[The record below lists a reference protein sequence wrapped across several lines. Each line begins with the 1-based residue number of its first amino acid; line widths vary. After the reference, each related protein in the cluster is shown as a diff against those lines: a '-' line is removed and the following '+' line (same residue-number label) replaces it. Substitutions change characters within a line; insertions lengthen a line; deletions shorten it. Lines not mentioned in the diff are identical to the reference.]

1 MKTTAS
7 KILLSCSVLFITAC
21 ASTPVSTSLLDQA
34 RADYAL
40 AQSTPK
46 VASYAPLE
54 MQSAT
59 EALGKANTA
68 ATARESSDAVDQLAY
83 LAKQKIALAMEV
95 ASRKSAEAD
104 VANTAAVRDQIRLD
118 QRTQQADQ
126 ARLKAQEAE
135 RSAQAARDAAILA
148 TQQKNMAQAN
158 ALQAQQIAAEASAK
172 TLQLEAQ
179 LAELAAKKTE
189 RGLIITL
196 GDVLFAT
203 DVARLNANGL
213 VMAQRLAT
221 VLQQNPQR
229 TVLIEGFT
237 DSTGKT
243 QYNQELS
250 ERRAM
255 AVGEA
260 LLAQGVARERIRQRG
275 YGESYP
281 VAANDTAQNR
291 QLNRRVEI
299 VLSDDR
305 GVIPAR

>member
-21 ASTPVSTSLLDQA
+21 ASAPVSTSLLDQA

>member
-237 DSTGKT
+237 DSTGKA
-243 QYNQELS
+243 QYNQNLS

-255 AVGEA
+255 AVAEA

>member
-46 VASYAPLE
+46 VTSYAPLE

-135 RSAQAARDAAILA
+135 RSAQAARDAALLA
-148 TQQKNMAQAN
+148 TQQKNTAQAN
-158 ALQAQQIAAEASAK
+158 ALQAQQIAADASAK

-237 DSTGKT
+237 DSTGKA
-243 QYNQELS
+243 QYNQDLS

-255 AVGEA
+255 AVAEA

>member
-196 GDVLFAT
+196 GVVLFAT

-237 DSTGKT
+237 DSTGKA

-255 AVGEA
+255 AVAEA

>member
-46 VASYAPLE
+46 VTSYAPLE

-172 TLQLEAQ
+172 TFQLEAQ

>member
-135 RSAQAARDAAILA
+135 RSAQAARDAALLA
-148 TQQKNMAQAN
+148 TQQKNTAQAN
-158 ALQAQQIAAEASAK
+158 ALQAQQIAAETSAK
-172 TLQLEAQ
+172 NLQLEAQ

>member
-229 TVLIEGFT
+229 NVLIEGFT

>member
-46 VASYAPLE
+46 VTSYAPLE

-68 ATARESSDAVDQLAY
+68 ATAREGSDAVDQLAY

-135 RSAQAARDAAILA
+135 RSAQAARDAAVLA
-148 TQQKNMAQAN
+148 TQQKNTAQAN

-172 TLQLEAQ
+172 NLQLEAQ

-203 DVARLNANGL
+203 DVARLNADGL

-237 DSTGKT
+237 DSTGKA

-255 AVGEA
+255 AVAEA

>member
-68 ATARESSDAVDQLAY
+68 ATAREGSDAVDQLAY

-172 TLQLEAQ
+172 TFQLEAQ

>member
-7 KILLSCSVLFITAC
+7 KILLSCSVLFVTAC

>member
-237 DSTGKT
+237 DSTGKA

-255 AVGEA
+255 AVAEA

>member
-46 VASYAPLE
+46 VTSYAPLE

-68 ATARESSDAVDQLAY
+68 ATAREGSDAVDQLAY

-135 RSAQAARDAAILA
+135 RSAQAARDAALLA
-148 TQQKNMAQAN
+148 TQQKNTAQAN
-158 ALQAQQIAAEASAK
+158 ALQAQQIAADASAK

-237 DSTGKT
+237 DSTGKA

-255 AVGEA
+255 AVAEA

>member
-7 KILLSCSVLFITAC
+7 KILLSCSMLFITAC

-46 VASYAPLE
+46 VTSYAPLE

-135 RSAQAARDAAILA
+135 RSAQAARDAALLA
-148 TQQKNMAQAN
+148 TQQKNTAQAN
-158 ALQAQQIAAEASAK
+158 ALQAQQIAADASAK

-237 DSTGKT
+237 DSTGKA
-243 QYNQELS
+243 QYNQDLS

-255 AVGEA
+255 AVAEA

>member
-135 RSAQAARDAAILA
+135 RSAQAARDAALLA
-148 TQQKNMAQAN
+148 TQQKNTAQAN
-158 ALQAQQIAAEASAK
+158 ALQAQQIAADASAK

>member
-46 VASYAPLE
+46 VTSYAPLE

-135 RSAQAARDAAILA
+135 RSAQAARDAAVLA
-148 TQQKNMAQAN
+148 TQQKNTAQAN

-172 TLQLEAQ
+172 NLQLEAQ

-237 DSTGKT
+237 DSTGKA

-255 AVGEA
+255 AVAEA

>member
-135 RSAQAARDAAILA
+135 RSAQAARDAALLA
-148 TQQKNMAQAN
+148 TQQKNTAQAN

>member
-46 VASYAPLE
+46 VVSYAPLE

-135 RSAQAARDAAILA
+135 RSAQAARDAALLA
-148 TQQKNMAQAN
+148 TQQKNTAQAN
-158 ALQAQQIAAEASAK
+158 ALQAQQIAADASAK

-237 DSTGKT
+237 DSTGKA

-255 AVGEA
+255 AVAEA

>member
-1 MKTTAS
+1 M
-7 KILLSCSVLFITAC
+7 
-21 ASTPVSTSLLDQA
+21 
-34 RADYAL
+34 
-40 AQSTPK
+40 
-46 VASYAPLE
+46 
-54 MQSAT
+54 
-59 EALGKANTA
+59 
-68 ATARESSDAVDQLAY
+68 
-83 LAKQKIALAMEV
+83 
-95 ASRKSAEAD
+95 
-104 VANTAAVRDQIRLD
+104 
-118 QRTQQADQ
+118 
-126 ARLKAQEAE
+126 
-135 RSAQAARDAAILA
+135 
-148 TQQKNMAQAN
+148 
-158 ALQAQQIAAEASAK
+158 
-172 TLQLEAQ
+172 
-179 LAELAAKKTE
+179 
-189 RGLIITL
+189 
-196 GDVLFAT
+196 LFAT

>member
-1 MKTTAS
+1 MKNIAS
-7 KILLSCSVLFITAC
+7 KIILSGAVLLISAC
-21 ASTPVSTSLLDQA
+21 ASGPVSTSLLDQA
-34 RADYAL
+34 RADYAM

-59 EALGKANTA
+59 DALGKANKA
-68 ATARESSDAVDQLAY
+68 ATERESLDAVDQLAY

-95 ASRKSAEAD
+95 ASRKSAESD
-104 VANTAAVRDQIRLD
+104 VAKSAAVRDQVRLD
-118 QRTQQADQ
+118 QRTQQADE

-135 RSAQAARDAAILA
+135 RSAQAARDAAALA
-148 TQQKNMAQAN
+148 TQQKNAAQAN
-158 ALQAQQIAAEASAK
+158 ASQAQQLAADANAK
-172 TLQLEAQ
+172 NAQLESQ
-179 LAELAAKKTE
+179 LAELAAKKTD

-196 GDVLFAT
+196 GDVLFGT
-203 DVARLNANGL
+203 DMARLNTEGL
-213 VMAQRLAT
+213 AMAQRLAT
-221 VLQQNPQR
+221 VLTQNPQR

-243 QYNQELS
+243 AYNQELS
-250 ERRAM
+250 ERRAT
-255 AVGEA
+255 AVGDA
-260 LLAQGVARERIRQRG
+260 LLSLGVARDRIRQRG

-299 VLSDDR
+299 VLSDER

>member
-1 MKTTAS
+1 MKNIPS
-7 KILLSCSVLFITAC
+7 KLLLSCAVLLISAC
-21 ASTPVSTSLLDQA
+21 ASTPVSTPLLDQA

-40 AQSTPK
+40 AQSTAK
-46 VASYAPLE
+46 VTSYAPLE

-59 EALGKANTA
+59 EAIGKANTA
-68 ATARESSDAVDQLAY
+68 ATERESRDAVDQLAY

-95 ASRKSAEAD
+95 ASRKSAESDLASS
-104 VANTAAVRDQIRLD
+104 AAVRDQIRLD

-126 ARLKAQEAE
+126 ARLKAQDAE
-135 RSAQAARDAAILA
+135 RSAQAARDAATLA

-158 ALQAQQIAAEASAK
+158 ASQAQQLAAEATAK
-172 TLQLEAQ
+172 NLQLEAQ

-196 GDVLFAT
+196 GDVLFGT
-203 DVARLNANGL
+203 DLARLNADGL

-221 VLQQNPQR
+221 VLMQNPQR

-243 QYNQELS
+243 AYNQELS

-255 AVGEA
+255 AVGDA
-260 LLAQGVARERIRQRG
+260 LLALGVARERIRQRG

-305 GVIPAR
+305 GVISAR